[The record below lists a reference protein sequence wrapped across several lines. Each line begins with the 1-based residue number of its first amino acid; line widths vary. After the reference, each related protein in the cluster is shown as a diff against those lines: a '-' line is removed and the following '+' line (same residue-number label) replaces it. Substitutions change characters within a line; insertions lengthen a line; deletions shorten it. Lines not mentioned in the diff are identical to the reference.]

1 MYLNIME
8 KYPSDIMR
16 TAISIEERAKRIGTR
31 KTILANKLREMGDEI
46 QRIGVVFNEIDEKYI
61 IEVVKA
67 LEKIHSYYGV
77 NQEPPAE

>member
-1 MYLNIME
+1 MIYLNIME

-46 QRIGVVFNEIDEKYI
+46 QRIGVVFNEID
-61 IEVVKA
+61 VVKA
-67 LEKIHSYYGV
+67 LEKIHSYYCV

>member
-46 QRIGVVFNEIDEKYI
+46 QRIGVVFNEIDEK
-61 IEVVKA
+61 
-67 LEKIHSYYGV
+67 
-77 NQEPPAE
+77 